1 MNMHTMAFL
10 PESPIAIFVLLLIA
24 LLFFGHKLPSLAKSL
39 GSSVSEFKKGVKEGE
54 EEANSTTAAKV
65 ATPEKKDAISEEKK

>member
-1 MNMHTMAFL
+1 MNLYTLAFL

-54 EEANSTTAAKV
+54 EESNANTAAKT
-65 ATPEKKDAISEEKK
+65 ATPEAKDSISQEKK